1 MLLAVD
7 TETTGTDFFHGCKA
21 FMLSACDGQYNYV
34 YEGMVNPYD
43 RSEVVWQP
51 EVLAEIQALI
61 DSASTIVFHNSK
73 FDMRAMEYMGLDID
87 PWWCKIEDT
96 MLASHALCS
105 GESHA
110 LKYLAFKYLD
120 WYNDDERELKQTIIA
135 ARNANPKYDIAR
147 LGHKCFPGLKGTKVR
162 WWAMDYWLDM
172 DVCRKYATTDVEMTF
187 RLWELFEDAL
197 KDEGLMQQYEKRKEL
212 LLIAYEQEK
221 AGIHAYV
228 DDFKET
234 REKLVLKAEHLRRK
248 IERLCN
254 YKFSWDPSN
263 QQLLHHFFHTTLDIE
278 PKFFTPGGEPSLKK
292 EAIDYYIENNP
303 QHVQLKLYKTY
314 RETLNQV
321 SDIDSYA
328 RWINPKTDAIHSTVW
343 VTGTRETR
351 SASSDPNMQ
360 NQNRKLRDLLFGP
373 PKGYVWLDMD
383 LVNIEMRIWAYYV
396 QNEELIHTFE
406 TSGSVHLLIAELL
419 HPEKFRQ
426 LGPEKF
432 KSIELYNWV
441 KNGNFSIIYGGREK
455 KADATYKV
463 PGAYRRIST
472 RFPEVPAFADRCIQE
487 ARDNYE
493 WYDQPFVTTHGG
505 YRLDV
510 NLDESH
516 KAPNYKVQGGAGWIM
531 MEGLIELTS
540 NQDYLD
546 NGCQLINA
554 VHDSAYVQV
563 RESKL
568 TDSLI
573 NSLIHSLEAPGLKYM
588 PTSKATCKVVHYKGS
603 K

>member
-1 MLLAVD
+1 MLLSVD
-7 TETTGTDFFHGCKA
+7 TEATGLDPWHGCRA
-21 FMLSACDGQYNYV
+21 FMVQACDGTYNYV
-34 YEGMVNPYD
+34 FEGKVNPYD
-43 RSEVVWQP
+43 RSEVTWEQD
-51 EVLAEIQALI
+51 VLNEIQELL
-61 DSASTIVFHNSK
+61 DSADTLVFHNAK
-73 FDMRAMEYMGLDID
+73 FDLRYLALMGLDID
-87 PWWCKIEDT
+87 PWWQKVEDT

-120 WYNDDERELKQTIIA
+120 WYNDDERELKKIIINE
-135 ARNANPKYDIAR
+135 RNKHPEYDIAR
-147 LGHKCFPGLKGTKVR
+147 LGHKCFPGVKGKNS
-162 WWAMDYWLDM
+162 WWKQDYWLDM
-172 DVCRKYATTDVEMTF
+172 EACAKYGTTDVEMTF

-197 KDEGLMQQYEKRKEL
+197 KEEGLLKQYNKRKEL
-212 LLIAYEQEK
+212 LLIAYEQEQ
-221 AGIHAYV
+221 AGINIYI
-228 DDFKET
+228 DDMDDI
-234 REKLVLKAEHLRRK
+234 RDKLILKAEHIRRK
-248 IERLCN
+248 IEGLCG
-254 YKFSWDPSN
+254 YKFRWDPSN
-263 QQLLHHFFHTTLDIE
+263 KQLLQHFFHTTLDIK
-278 PKFFTPGGEPSLKK
+278 PKFFTPTGDPALTK

-303 QHVQLKLYKTY
+303 QYPQLKLYKTY

-321 SDIDSYA
+321 SDIAMYS
-328 RWINPKTDAIHSTVW
+328 RWINYETSCIHSHVW
-343 VTGTRETR
+343 ITGTRETR
-351 SASSDPNMQ
+351 SSSADPNMQ
-360 NQNRKLRDLLFGP
+360 NQNRKLRDQLFGP

-383 LVNIEMRIWAYYV
+383 LVNIEMRIWTYYV

-455 KADATYKV
+455 KVDATYKV
-463 PGAYRRIST
+463 PGAYRRIAS

-487 ARDNYE
+487 AKDNYE

-540 NQDYLD
+540 NQDFLD
-546 NGCQLINA
+546 NGCQLVNA

-573 NSLIHSLEAPGLKYM
+573 NSLIRSLEAPGLKYM
-588 PTSKATCKVVHYKGS
+588 PTSKATCKVVHYKGQ